1 MVVRVENRFGGRRE
15 VGVVVEGHMKDP
27 NGVGTVQYLHRGDG
41 YINTHTHTH
50 THTSTSNI
58 WKIRTR

>member
-50 THTSTSNI
+50 THTHEYQ
-58 WKIRTR
+58 